1 MSYRLLLCNDRAEL
15 TNFAS
20 PLNSVGVPYY
30 RETLL
35 SALPNIFIS
44 DVGAPP
50 PKFSQQDLAPLTKA
64 SFGFYGKVPPHRRS
78 VPRNQAEDTRSADK
92 HNLAIRA
99 PKFLSEKARDSAKSS
114 IAEAVIEAQVDQVAH
129 ALGTAELES
138 LKTDV
143 PALYQNVEIQF
154 SKYGVDDFDFEFYNK
169 TRYAG
174 LENHIANSYANSL
187 LQVLHFTPLVRNL
200 ALQHAATDCLSEKC
214 LLCELGFLSD
224 MLQKTEGSSCHASN
238 LLKCLTSHPPGESV
252 LIVVS
257 HTSKSANRAQHLGL
271 ASWRR
276 TRGKARS
283 QK

>member
-1 MSYRLLLCNDRAEL
+1 ML
-15 TNFAS
+15 TKRGR
-20 PLNSVGVPYY
+20 PLNSIGVPYY

-50 PKFSQQDLAPLTKA
+50 PKISQSDLAPMTKA
-64 SFGFYGKVPPHRRS
+64 SFGFYGPVPPHRRGLA
-78 VPRNQAEDTRSADK
+78 RNQSEDTRSTDK
-92 HNLAIRA
+92 QNLAIRA
-99 PKFLSEKARDSAKSS
+99 PKFLSEKARDSAKS
-114 IAEAVIEAQVDQVAH
+114 AEAVIEAQVDKVAH
-129 ALGTAELES
+129 ALGTTELES
-138 LKTDV
+138 LKPDV
-143 PALYQNVEIQF
+143 PALYQNVDIHF

-187 LQVLHFTPLVRNL
+187 LQLLHFTPLVRNL

-238 LLKCLTSHPPGESV
+238 LLKCLTNHPPGRA
-252 LIVVS
+252 
-257 HTSKSANRAQHLGL
+257 TSSLCNLTRLLLTEQSFSTRPSGGGLTARLAQ
-271 ASWRR
+271 
-276 TRGKARS
+276 
-283 QK
+283 